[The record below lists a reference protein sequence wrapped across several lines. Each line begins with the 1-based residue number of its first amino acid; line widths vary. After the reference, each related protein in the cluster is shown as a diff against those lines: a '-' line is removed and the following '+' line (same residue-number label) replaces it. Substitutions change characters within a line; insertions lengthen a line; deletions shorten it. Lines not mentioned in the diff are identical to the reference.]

1 MGRKH
6 DGTFSNSWSPPTYTV
21 DHAGKVVGGYRPAGI
36 HNWGR
41 WGDDD
46 QKGTANLIGPAQR
59 LAAARTVVSGEV
71 YSLTLPIH
79 ADTPRWI
86 TRPAPMHMFT
96 STGADNI
103 IGNPMITE
111 SYGSGDPMVWTDDIL
126 VLALQGSTQW
136 DGLAHVAKDDVM
148 YNGFWAGNVTA
159 NGGARMLG
167 VENWT
172 ESFVGRGVLLDV
184 ARHLGLEQL
193 PRGFAMTPDLFD
205 EIAAAQNLVFETG
218 DILMLRTGYGR
229 SFDPRAPEGEKIDY
243 FVNSPGLGYGAMP
256 EWLRRHD
263 FAAIAVDTL
272 GCEYVGGAPAYFHH
286 HALIDLGM
294 TIGELWQFERLAEA
308 CAADGRYAMLLSA
321 PALNIPH
328 AVGTPIA
335 PVAIR

>member
-6 DGTFSNSWSPPTYTV
+6 DGSFANSWSPPTYRV
-21 DHAGKVVGGYRPAGI
+21 DDAGKVVGGYRPSGVN
-36 HNWGR
+36 NWGR

-59 LAAARTVVSGEV
+59 LAAARSVVTGEV
-71 YSLTLPIH
+71 HSLTLPIH

-103 IGNPMITE
+103 IGNPMIAE
-111 SYGSGDPMVWTDDIL
+111 SHGSGDPMVWTDDIL

-193 PRGFAMTPDLFD
+193 PRGFAMTPALFD
-205 EIAAAQNLVFETG
+205 EIAAAQGLSFEAG

-229 SFDPRAPEGEKIDY
+229 SFDPRAPEGEKVDY
-243 FVNSPGLGYGAMP
+243 FVNSPGLGYGGMP

-294 TIGELWQFERLAEA
+294 TIGELWQFEALAAA
-308 CAADGRYAMLLSA
+308 CATDGRYAMLLSA

>member
-1 MGRKH
+1 MGRNCN
-6 DGTFSNSWSPPTYTV
+6 GSFTESWTPPRYSV
-21 DHAGKVVGGYRPAGI
+21 DERGKVVGGYRPSGVN
-36 HNWGR
+36 NWGR

-46 QKGTANLIGPAQR
+46 QRGTANLIGPAQR
-59 LAAARTVVSGEV
+59 LAAMRTVETGEV
-71 YSLTLPIH
+71 HALSLPIH

-86 TRPAPMHMFT
+86 TRPAPMHLFT

-111 SYGSGDPMVWTDDIL
+111 AHGTNPMVWTDDVLI
-126 VLALQGSTQW
+126 LALQGSTQW

-159 NGGARMLG
+159 NGGARRLG
-167 VENWT
+167 VEQWT
-172 ESFVGRGVLLDV
+172 DAFVGRAVLLDV
-184 ARHLGLEQL
+184 ARHVGEAQL
-193 PRGFAMTPDLFD
+193 PRGFAMTPALLD
-205 EIAAAQNLVFETG
+205 EVAAAQGLVFAAG

-229 SFDPRAPEGEKIDY
+229 SFDPRAPEAEKIDY
-243 FVNSPGLGYGAMP
+243 FVNSPGLGYGEMP
-256 EWLRRHD
+256 DWLRRHD

-294 TIGELWQFERLAEA
+294 TIGELWYFERLAEA